1 MSDFIIVITTTDDR
15 NIAENICKRLVEE
28 RLVAC
33 AQIFKDM
40 KSFYWWKE
48 NIETSNEFFILLKTK
63 KELFQR
69 LERRIKE
76 LHNYS
81 VPEIIALPIVFGSE
95 EYFNW
100 MLDNLI

>member
-1 MSDFIIVITTTDDR
+1 MSDFIIVITTADDE

-33 AQIFKDM
+33 AQIFKDI
-40 KSFYWWKE
+40 KSFYCWEGK
-48 NIETSNEFFILLKTK
+48 IETSSEFFILLKTK

-100 MLDNLI
+100 MLDSLI

>member
-1 MSDFIIVITTTDDR
+1 
-15 NIAENICKRLVEE
+15 
-28 RLVAC
+28 
-33 AQIFKDM
+33 M

-100 MLDNLI
+100 MLDSLI